1 METQQLSLKNGKK
14 KTGKILT
21 ITLAVALVVALGFIV
36 WQNFIYSAPKTE
48 SDTASKTTTSKT
60 VDNPD
65 APVSNSGL
73 PDLIDYGAGVK
84 VSTQSDLSKLTDAPA
99 SFSSYLYGTIEQA
112 NKMAE
117 TDGCTTAITVK
128 KIYKQ
133 LYAIGG
139 VNVTGNGCGGG
150 YASLWGDTEGSWKQL
165 AGSQESSFACSDLV
179 KYKVPAA
186 IAGAM
191 CIDDA
196 HPEGRSYTQE

>member
-1 METQQLSLKNGKK
+1 METQRLSLKSKK

-36 WQNFIYSAPKTE
+36 WQNFIYSVPKIE
-48 SDTASKTTTSKT
+48 SDSTSKTTASKSTDDGDT
-60 VDNPD
+60 
-65 APVSNSGL
+65 PVKSPAL
-73 PDLIDYGAGVK
+73 PDTIDYGTGVK
-84 VSTQSDLSKLTDAPA
+84 VAAQSDLSKLKNAPA
-99 SFSSYLYGTIEQA
+99 TFSSYLYGTIEQA

-117 TDGCTTAITVK
+117 ADGCTTTITVK

-133 LYAIGG
+133 LYATGG
-139 VNVTGNGCGGG
+139 VNVTGSGCGGG

-179 KYKVPAA
+179 KYNVPAA

>member
-1 METQQLSLKNGKK
+1 MESRLTLNSKK

-36 WQNFIYSAPKTE
+36 WQNFIYHEPKVETVI
-48 SDTASKTTTSKT
+48 TGGASSSGAKVKADSTIK
-60 VDNPD
+60 NPT
-65 APVSNSGL
+65 L
-73 PDLIDYGAGVK
+73 PELVDYGTGVK
-84 VSTQSDLSKLTDAPA
+84 VATQADLSKLINAPA
-99 SFSSYLYGTIEQA
+99 TFVSYLFGTIEQA
-112 NKMAE
+112 NKAGE
-117 TDGCTTAITVK
+117 TDGCTNTVTVK

-133 LYAIGG
+133 QFAVGG
-139 VNVTGNGCGGG
+139 VNATGNGCGGG

-165 AGSQESSFACSDLV
+165 AGSQESFFACTDLM

-186 IAGAM
+186 IAGTM